1 MANTMVTPV
10 LVADMALD
18 YMDNKLKLAR
28 RVNRRHEGTF
38 KGEDTGGVLTV
49 PKPPKF
55 VVQDGP
61 EISQAQSINEGSVQI
76 NINTWKTVLLN
87 LTGWD
92 RSLSPAKL
100 KTFSDLIVKPAA
112 SQLANYIELAI
123 LARYYEIANWCGTA
137 GDPPDAYA
145 DVAEIRKILTY
156 NACPDE
162 DRTLAL
168 TPTAYADLGS
178 GLHNIFNPQGP
189 IGKLVTEAKIP
200 NVAGLDIIESVHCPT
215 HTVGAYAGS
224 GHVNGASQV
233 GSSLLTHNWTS
244 GSGVFKKGDIFTIAA
259 VYMINP
265 VTKASTGELQTFV
278 VTADCS
284 DTAGATTIPIYPA
297 IITSGANQ
305 TVSGSPADAAAITL
319 KGTASTAYG
328 QNIAFHKNAFGLV
341 MVPPVPPKAGVESAV
356 RNYEGYAIAISE
368 GSDIMKYKTIWRA
381 DILFGTVTFWPELAV
396 RVTN

>member
-1 MANTMVTPV
+1 MSNTIITPV

-18 YMDNKLKLAR
+18 YMDNELKLAR
-28 RVNRRHEGTF
+28 RVNRKYEGNF
-38 KGEDTGGVLTV
+38 KARNSGGVLTV
-49 PKPPKF
+49 RKPPKF

-61 EISQAQSINEGSVQI
+61 SLTESQSINQGSVTV
-76 NINTWKTVLLN
+76 NIDKWKSVMLD

-92 RSLSPAKL
+92 RSLSSAAL
-100 KTFSDLIVKPAA
+100 KEFSETVIKPAA
-112 SQLANYIELAI
+112 SALANNIELNI

-156 NACPDE
+156 NACPE
-162 DRTLAL
+162 SDRTLAL
-168 TPTAYADLGS
+168 TPLAYADLGS

-189 IGKLVTEAKIP
+189 VGKLVTEARIP
-200 NVAGLDIIESVHCPT
+200 NVAGFDIIESVHCPT

-244 GSGVFKKGDIFTIAA
+244 GSGVFKKGDTFTVAG

-265 VTKASTGELQTFV
+265 VTRASTGELQTFV
-278 VTADCS
+278 VTADCT
-284 DTAGATTIPIYPA
+284 DTTGATTIPIYPA
-297 IITSGANQ
+297 IITNGANQ

-328 QNIAFHKNAFGLV
+328 QSIAFHRNAFGLV
-341 MVPPVPPKAGVESAV
+341 MVPVQPPRPGIESTT
-356 RNYEGYAIAISE
+356 RTYQGYSITISS
-368 GSDIMKYKTIWRA
+368 GSDIKAFDEIWRA
-381 DILFGTVTFWPELAV
+381 DVLFGTVVFWPELAV